1 MSKLLTGITW
11 NHDGD
16 FYSLNCLHSLRT
28 DNALKKHETLC
39 DNNDYCRVEMP
50 TKFNKILKYNHGEKS
65 LSTPFVIHAY

>member
-28 DNALKKHETLC
+28 DNALKKHETFC

-50 TKFNKILKYNHGEKS
+50 AKFNKILRYNHGEKS
-65 LSTPFVIHAY
+65 LSTPFVIYAY

>member
-28 DNALKKHETLC
+28 DNALKKHETFC

-50 TKFNKILKYNHGEKS
+50 AKFNKILKYNHGEKS
-65 LSTPFVIHAY
+65 LSTPFVIYAY